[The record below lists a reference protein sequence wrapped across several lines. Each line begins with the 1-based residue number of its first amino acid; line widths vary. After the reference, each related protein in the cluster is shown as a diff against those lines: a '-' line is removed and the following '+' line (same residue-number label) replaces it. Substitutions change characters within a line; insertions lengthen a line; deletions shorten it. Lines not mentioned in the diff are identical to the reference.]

1 MRAPSPRR
9 AWWIASSVLVVA
21 SGAAAACA
29 DYPQHLGLRGRAAV
43 GDDARDVVLAGGLAY
58 VADGITGLRVIDV
71 SDPASPAEEGFA
83 DTASYAMGVA
93 VAEGHVYLASLEA
106 GIYVF
111 LECGAGIFSD
121 GFESG
126 DTSAWSVTQP

>member
-1 MRAPSPRR
+1 VIDVSTPANPTEAGFVDTPDW
-9 AWWIASSVLVVA
+9 AQSVAV
-21 SGAAAACA
+21 SG
-29 DYPQHLGLRGRAAV
+29 GF
-43 GDDARDVVLAGGLAY
+43 AY

-83 DTASYAMGVA
+83 DTAGYAMGVA
-93 VAEGHVYLASLEA
+93 AAEGHVYLASQEA